1 MAMVMVVVMG
11 NSMNLL
17 RVHDA
22 YLVRVLESIYCH
34 LILACF

>member
-1 MAMVMVVVMG
+1 MAMVVVMVMG

-22 YLVRVLESIYCH
+22 YLVRFLASIYCH
-34 LILACF
+34 LILVCF